1 MSTYAIL
8 PIKGFEHAKQ
18 RLGEALSPGPRRA
31 LAEAMYAD
39 VLTSL
44 RRCRGL
50 AGIAVITSDHTAQRI
65 AGGHG
70 ATVLEDPTPAAGRN
84 AAAPDGPTPAA
95 GHNAAA
101 LAGIRMALQGGIAR
115 VLLIPGDCPLLD
127 PRELEELLAGRPE
140 HEHFA
145 AIIPDRHGTG
155 TNGLMLSPPDAIEPA
170 FGPDSCKRHE
180 ERARAAEVPHAIV
193 PVPTLA
199 LDVDTPDD
207 LAALRAE
214 LAARYG
220 GAAHTRGMLSQLAR
234 SHLR

>member
-8 PIKGFEHAKQ
+8 PIKGFEQSKQ
-18 RLGEALSPGPRRA
+18 RLADALSPGPRRA

-44 RRCRGL
+44 RRCRAL
-50 AGIAVITSDHTAQRI
+50 AGIAVVSSDHIAQRI

-70 ATVLEDPTPAAGRN
+70 ATVLEDPA
-84 AAAPDGPTPAA
+84 PAA

-101 LAGIRMALQGGIAR
+101 LAGIRMALQGGIRR

-127 PRELEELLAGRPE
+127 PRELEQLLGVRAEEER
-140 HEHFA
+140 FA

-155 TNGLMLSPPDAIEPA
+155 TNGLLLSPPDAIEPA
-170 FGPDSCKRHE
+170 FGPGSYERHQ
-180 ERARAAEVPHAIV
+180 ERARAAEVPHALV

-207 LAALRAE
+207 LEALRAE
-214 LAARYG
+214 LAVRYG
-220 GAAHTRGMLSQLAR
+220 GAAHTRGMLKQLER
-234 SHLR
+234 SHLG

>member
-70 ATVLEDPTPAAGRN
+70 ATVLED
-84 AAAPDGPTPAA
+84 PTPAA